1 MTLRHIAARNGRLSG
16 FLRGE
21 MHLSHTL
28 VNRLKVQNAIFVN
41 EKPVHTDYPVATG
54 DEISVRIEE
63 PTPEYPAEAGRLDIL
78 YEDEAVIAIDKPA
91 GVLVHPSRSR
101 NTGTLANYLTHYYQ
115 STGQKC
121 AVHPVSRLDRDTY
134 GIVLLAKNAYT
145 HAQLCDAH
153 AAGTIEKTYLA
164 AVWGAPPE
172 DEGVID
178 LPIIRISP
186 IGMLRAVGKDG
197 QRAVTKYRVLR
208 RSACGSLLELQ
219 PKTGRTHQLRV
230 HLSHIGCPILGDP
243 QYCIEE
249 SRAYSLAH
257 GLTYQQLCA
266 AALHYP
272 HPLTGE
278 TMSLRSAQSVILPE
292 D

>member
-1 MTLRHIAARNGRLSG
+1 MILRHIAARNGRLSAL
-16 FLRGE
+16 LRSD
-21 MHLSHTL
+21 MRLSHTL

-41 EKPVHTDYPVATG
+41 GNPVHTDYPVAAG
-54 DEISVRIEE
+54 DEISVLIEE
-63 PTPEYPAEAGRLDIL
+63 ATPEYPAEAGRLDIL
-78 YEDEAVIAIDKPA
+78 FEDEAVIAIDKPV
-91 GVLVHPSRSR
+91 GILVHPSRSR
-101 NTGTLANYLTHYYQ
+101 FSGTLANFLTHYYQ

-121 AVHPVSRLDRDTY
+121 AVHPVSRLDRDTF
-134 GIVLLAKNAYT
+134 GVVLLAKNAYT
-145 HAQLCDAH
+145 HAKLCDAH
-153 AAGTIEKTYLA
+153 AEGTIEKTYLA

-172 DEGVID
+172 DEGIID

-186 IGMLRAVGKDG
+186 IGMLRAVGEGG
-197 QRAVTKYRVLR
+197 QRAVTEYRVLR
-208 RSACGSLLELQ
+208 REAHASLLELH

-243 QYCIEE
+243 QYCTDG
-249 SRAYSLAH
+249 SRDYSLSH

-266 AALHYP
+266 AALRYP

-278 TMSLRSAQSVILPE
+278 TMELRSAQSVILPE